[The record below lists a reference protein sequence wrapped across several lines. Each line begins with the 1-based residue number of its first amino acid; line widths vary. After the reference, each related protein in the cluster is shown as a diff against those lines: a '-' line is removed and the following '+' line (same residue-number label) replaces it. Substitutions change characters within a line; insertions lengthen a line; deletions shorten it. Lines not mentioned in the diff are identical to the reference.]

1 MTSFEP
7 KNQAAE
13 TAKKVRR
20 TQKIIV
26 VVMGLLMLL
35 PLVLAWYLGAIRF

>member
-1 MTSFEP
+1 MAVVNTQ
-7 KNQAAE
+7 NQSLE

-26 VVMGLLMLL
+26 FVMALMMLL
-35 PLVLAWYLGAIRF
+35 PGLLAWYLGAFGF

>member
-1 MTSFEP
+1 MFEP
-7 KNQAAE
+7 QDQPSE